1 MALQQSI
8 DLALAK
14 NIGEAGLPQTALDAA
29 LVGVG
34 SAAKR
39 LAEDDAGGR
48 LPLLAMPAETR
59 DLDAIRAAAARLR
72 DGATDVVFLGTG
84 GSSLGGQTLAQL
96 ADYAVP
102 GLGRFAEAPRV
113 HFLDNLD
120 PQTFGGLLEVLPLA
134 TSRFVAIS
142 KSGGTGE
149 TLMQAI
155 AVLSALD
162 RAGFRA
168 RAGDLFL
175 GLSEPRREGARNGLR
190 DLLEP
195 EGVAFLDHHT
205 GIGGRYSV
213 LTNVGLLPAAVLGL
227 DIGAIRAGAADAYA
241 PFRAGAAG
249 DAPAAAGAALNLAFA
264 MEGKAIA
271 VLMAYAD
278 RLERFTRWWVQLWAE
293 SLGKDGKGSQPVA
306 AIGPVDQHSQQQLY
320 LAGPNDKLFTVLTVA
335 AAGQGPEIDAE
346 LARRAGEPGFAGRR
360 IGDLVAAQ
368 GRATADTLAQE
379 RPPDPAP
386 ACRAPRRA
394 HDRRARNA
402 FHARDHPDRLRA
414 RHRSVRPAGRRG
426 GQDPGKAVSGGGE
439 GMTSAVIPGLA
450 KGESPEPITARGA
463 ECAGALRHRPSS
475 RIIVGVLARH
485 RRVFRASSSGAL
497 AVRGSGFSPAAS
509 PGMTIRRR

>member
-8 DLALAK
+8 ELALAT

-34 SAAKR
+34 NAAKR
-39 LAEDDAGGR
+39 LARDDAAGG
-48 LPLLAMPAETR
+48 LPLLRMPRTTD
-59 DLDAIRAAAARLR
+59 DLDGIREAAARLK

-96 ADYAVP
+96 KDYAVP
-102 GLGRFAEAPRV
+102 GTGRFAENPRV

-120 PQTFGGLLEVLPLA
+120 PLTFGALLERLPLQ

-149 TLMQAI
+149 TLMQTI
-155 AVLSALD
+155 AVLSARDKAGLRR
-162 RAGFRA
+162 RAGE
-168 RAGDLFL
+168 LFF
-175 GLSEPRREGARNGLR
+175 GISEPRRKGGRNALR

-227 DIGAIRAGAADAYA
+227 DLAAIRAGAARAYEPLSA
-241 PFRAGAAG
+241 GGAAE
-249 DAPAAAGAALNLAFA
+249 APAAIGAALNLAFA
-264 MEGKAIA
+264 MEGKAIT

-320 LAGPNDKLFTVLTVA
+320 LAGPKDKLFTILTVG
-335 AAGQGPEIDAE
+335 AAGQGPAIDPE
-346 LARRAGEPGFAGRR
+346 LAKRAGEPGFAGRR

-368 GRATADTLAQE
+368 GRATADTLAKNGRPTRRMHVEKLDE
-379 RPPDPAP
+379 RAMGELLMHFMLETILTGYALGIDPFDQP
-386 ACRAPRRA
+386 A
-394 HDRRARNA
+394 
-402 FHARDHPDRLRA
+402 
-414 RHRSVRPAGRRG
+414 VEE
-426 GQDPGKAVSGGGE
+426 GKV
-439 GMTSAVIPGLA
+439 LA
-450 KGESPEPITARGA
+450 KKYLA
-463 ECAGALRHRPSS
+463 EAG
-475 RIIVGVLARH
+475 
-485 RRVFRASSSGAL
+485 
-497 AVRGSGFSPAAS
+497 
-509 PGMTIRRR
+509 